1 MKTDHEQI
9 RAIQASMMPYPVN
22 SFSPRGIT
30 KTLPGIRTVAEI
42 RYADEYPNSY
52 FDFYETPNRLDK
64 PAPLFLYCHGG
75 GFTWGDKAEGDPNAG
90 ENRSLAYF
98 LPFLEVG
105 FSVVSVNYA
114 LAPDYNYPVPIR
126 QLEQCL
132 TYLKEHAADY
142 QIDMDRIVFA
152 GSSAG
157 AQIAGQ
163 YLNVLTDPAYA
174 TEMGLTPPIPADA
187 AIAFVSSSGLLDC
200 ERFDKTGVPP
210 FDQVLLGCGLAYF
223 GTTALKGENA
233 VLQAGV
239 IDHLTAQFPPMFLS
253 DGNTMTFTDQ
263 AIDMKA
269 KADALGIPAEILLF
283 PKEEA
288 ELRHGFEL
296 TQVPQAHEVQKA
308 SVNFLMKILSR
319 EGTRET

>member
-1 MKTDHEQI
+1 MRNDHEQI
-9 RAIQASMMPYPVN
+9 RAIQASMMSYPVN
-22 SFSPRGIT
+22 SFLPRGIT
-30 KTLPGIRTVAEI
+30 SDMQGIRTITEI

-52 FDFYETPNRLDK
+52 FDFYETPVCSAV

-90 ENRSLAYF
+90 ENCSLTYF
-98 LPFLEVG
+98 LPFLEAG
-105 FSVVSVNYA
+105 FSIVSVNYA
-114 LAPDYNYPVPIR
+114 LAPEYNYPVPIR
-126 QLEQCL
+126 QMEQCL
-132 TYLKEHAADY
+132 TYLKEHAAEY
-142 QIDMDRIVFA
+142 QIDMNRIVFA

-174 TEMGLTPPIPADA
+174 SEMGLTPPIPADA

-223 GTTALKGENA
+223 GTTALKGEDA
-233 VLQAGV
+233 VRQAGV
-239 IDHLTAQFPPMFLS
+239 IGHLTAQFPPMFLS

-269 KADALGIPAEILLF
+269 KADALGIPAELLLF

-288 ELRHGFEL
+288 ELRHGVEL
-296 TQVPQAHEVQKA
+296 TQVPQALEVQKA
-308 SVNFLMKILSR
+308 SVAFLKRILNR
-319 EGTRET
+319 EEARSA

>member
-1 MKTDHEQI
+1 MSKKHEQI
-9 RAIQASMMPYPVN
+9 RTIQASMMPYPVN

-30 KTLPGIRTVAEI
+30 KKLPGVRMISEI
-42 RYADEYPNSY
+42 CYADEYPNSF
-52 FDFYETPNRLDK
+52 FDYYETPVSSHES
-64 PAPLFLYCHGG
+64 APLFLYCHGG

-90 ENRSLAYF
+90 ENRTLAYF
-98 LPFLEVG
+98 SPFLEAG

-114 LAPDYNYPVPIR
+114 LAPDYSYPVPVR

-132 TYLKEHAADY
+132 RYLKHHAAELR
-142 QIDMDRIVFA
+142 IDMDRIVFA

-157 AQIAGQ
+157 AQITGQ
-163 YLNVLTDPAYA
+163 YVNVLTDPAYA
-174 TEMGLTPPIPADA
+174 SEMGFEPPIPADS
-187 AIAFVSSSGLLDC
+187 AIAYVSTSGLLDC

-210 FDQVLLGCGLAYF
+210 FDQVLLACGLAYF
-223 GTTALKGENA
+223 GTETLKGEAA

-239 IDHLTAQFPPMFLS
+239 IDHLTDRFPPMFLS

-269 KADALGIPAEILLF
+269 KADALGIPAELLLF

-296 TQVPQAHEVQKA
+296 TQAPQALKVQKT
-308 SVNFLMKILSR
+308 SVGFLNKLLAR
-319 EGTRET
+319 KETAES